1 MKIIIGLTGPTGA
14 GKSDASK
21 AAKELGFK
29 IVDCDLIAR
38 KAVEKGTDG
47 LIAITKAFGNEVLN
61 PDGTLN
67 RKALASIAFSSKA
80 NTELLNRTILPFITN
95 LVKEEI
101 KNSDMVILDAP
112 TLFESGI
119 DSICDITISVLAD
132 KKVRL
137 ERILKRDNL
146 DESSAL
152 LRMSAGKDNEF
163 YKLNSNY
170 IVYNNEDSEKFIL
183 EFKNIINL
191 AISKLKG

>member
-29 IVDCDLIAR
+29 IVDCDLVAR

-47 LIAITKAFGNEVLN
+47 LMAITKAFGNEVLN

-163 YKLNSNY
+163 YKLNSDY

-191 AISKLKG
+191 AINKLKG